1 MRFCYFEWETGQ
13 PADIAYMVDQSHN
26 LKGKIEAM
34 IQTVT
39 VAQELF
45 SKAALVDHQELAA
58 AQKNCDLVRAE
69 SLLQDAFAT
78 DVRPAIQEWRDSK
91 GLPENP
97 MEAFRQS
104 GYLERI
110 TKERAARNSQNIS
123 SYA

>member
-1 MRFCYFEWETGQ
+1 M
-13 PADIAYMVDQSHN
+13 IDQSHN

-39 VAQELF
+39 VAQELY
-45 SKAALVDHQELAA
+45 SKSALVDYPKLVVAQE
-58 AQKNCDLVRAE
+58 KCDLVKAE
-69 SLLQDAFAT
+69 STLQDAFAI
-78 DVRPAIQEWRDSK
+78 DVRPMIQQWRRSK
-91 GLPENP
+91 GFPVDP

-110 TKERAARNSQNIS
+110 TKERSARNAHTVT